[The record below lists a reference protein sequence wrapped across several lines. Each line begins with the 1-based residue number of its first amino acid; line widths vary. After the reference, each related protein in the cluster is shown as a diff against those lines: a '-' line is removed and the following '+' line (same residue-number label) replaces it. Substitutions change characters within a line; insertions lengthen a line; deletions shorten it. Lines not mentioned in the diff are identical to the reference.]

1 MKRDWDLIRQILL
14 ACEATPP
21 GQRLNQAAFPGL
33 DKATV
38 FEHVR
43 MLTEAGYIKA
53 SLLPLHTGEGG
64 GEFVI
69 LHLVWDGYDLLAKMK
84 SDTWWAKIKQV
95 AAEKG
100 LSLTFDVIKT
110 LALPAA
116 KGLLGMDPTS
126 V

>member
-14 ACEATPP
+14 TCEAAPP
-21 GQRLNQAAFPGL
+21 SHRIGSQAFPGL

-43 MLTEAGYIKA
+43 ILADEGYVQAKLMPF
-53 SLLPLHTGEGG
+53 STGVGG
-64 GEFVI
+64 GEFMI
-69 LHLVWDGYDLLAKMK
+69 SHMAWDGHDLLAKMK
-84 SDTWWAKIKQV
+84 SDTWWAKIKTV

-100 LSLTFDVIKT
+100 LSLTFDVVKS

-116 KGLLGMDPTS
+116 KSLLGLEDAD
-126 V
+126 